1 MPKGKTG
8 LFTSHRLTN
17 IGLAEQIVVL
27 EYRRIIERGTQE
39 ELLAA
44 NGRYAELFRYQQ
56 EHYRVMDQKK
66 REDSGAD
73 RSN

>member
-17 IGLAEQIVVL
+17 IALAKQIVVL

-44 NGRYAELFRYQQ
+44 NGRYAEFFRYQ
-56 EHYRVMDQKK
+56 
-66 REDSGAD
+66 
-73 RSN
+73 

>member
-44 NGRYAELFRYQQ
+44 NGRYAEFFRYQ
-56 EHYRVMDQKK
+56 
-66 REDSGAD
+66 
-73 RSN
+73 